1 LRLAVHGHKM
11 ALQAHEETVCCV
23 CMSVCLCAC
32 SRACVFARL
41 CIRVVREAH
50 ASLVS
55 LIGSL
60 ARLP

>member
-32 SRACVFARL
+32 SRACVF
-41 CIRVVREAH
+41 V
-50 ASLVS
+50 
-55 LIGSL
+55 
-60 ARLP
+60 